1 LARFGDATTIHG
13 MTGQPHLERR
23 FGMVQATALNMTNM
37 IGVGPFITIPA
48 LMSAISPGGPQAMI
62 GWFAALL
69 LAMVDGMV
77 WSELAAAMPGSGGS
91 YVYLREAFGPRT
103 WGRLMAF
110 LFIWQFILSGPLEI
124 ASGIIGMQEY
134 VHYAIP
140 GLPAKA
146 LPVIVGAIC
155 LILLYRKIDSVAK
168 ITVTLWAGTLLT
180 VGAVMITGALHF
192 NSKVAWDFPPNAFQ
206 FSSGFLFGL
215 GAATRV
221 GLYDYLGY
229 YDVCYIG
236 EEVRNPGR
244 TIPRSILFS
253 VLAVAAIYICINLSI
268 IGVVSWREF
277 APLKEG
283 ETPKAVVSMMME
295 RVWGGKVASVLSWM
309 VIWTAFGS
317 IFCLLLGY
325 SRIPYAAA
333 RDGNFFSLF
342 GKLHPTKD
350 FPHVSV
356 IFITAISVACSY
368 LDLMQVIDALLV
380 TRILVQFIGQTVGLM
395 WLRKKRPEMERPY
408 RVWAYPLPCIIAL
421 AGWAFVF
428 FTYEGRLQLY
438 GLAMLALGI
447 VVFGMWS
454 TLQKKG
460 DVDPA

>member
-1 LARFGDATTIHG
+1 MNQA
-13 MTGQPHLERR
+13 QPHLERR
-23 FGMVQATALNMTNM
+23 FGAVQATALNMTNM

-48 LMSAISPGGPQAMI
+48 LMSAISPGGPQAMV
-62 GWFAALL
+62 GWFAALV
-69 LAMVDGMV
+69 LAIMDGMV

-91 YVYLREAFGPRT
+91 YVYLREAFGARA
-103 WGRLMAF
+103 GRLMAF

-134 VHYAIP
+134 VHYAVP
-140 GLPAKA
+140 KLPLKA

-155 LILLYRKIDSVAK
+155 LVLLYRKIGSVGK

-180 VGAVMITGALHF
+180 VGAVIVTGALKF
-192 NSKVAWDFPPNAFQ
+192 SSKVAWDFPANAFQ
-206 FSSGFLFGL
+206 FSTGFLLGL

-244 TIPRSILFS
+244 TIPRSIMWS
-253 VLAVAAIYICINLSI
+253 VVAVAAIYISINLSI

-277 APLKEG
+277 APLKDN

-295 RVWGGKVASVLSWM
+295 RVWGGNIAKGLSWM

-333 RDGNFFSLF
+333 RDGNFFVAF
-342 GKLHPTKD
+342 AKLHPTKD
-350 FPHVSV
+350 FPHVSLV
-356 IFITAISVACSY
+356 FITVISVICSY
-368 LDLMQVIDALLV
+368 FDLMSVIDYLLI
-380 TRILVQFIGQTVGLM
+380 TRIIVQFGGQTVGLM
-395 WLRKKRPEMERPY
+395 RLRKTRSEMERPY
-408 RVWAYPLPCIIAL
+408 RMPLSPLPCLLAL

-428 FTYEGRLQLY
+428 FTYDAKTQVY
-438 GLAMLALGI
+438 GLGMLALGM
-447 VVFGMWS
+447 VVYWMWS
-454 TLQKKG
+454 GMRKVEAKES
-460 DVDPA
+460 

>member
-1 LARFGDATTIHG
+1 VNATTIAR
-13 MTGQPHLERR
+13 MTEQPHLERR
-23 FGMVQATALNMTNM
+23 FGTIQATALNMTNM

-48 LMSAISPGGPQAMI
+48 LMSAIAPGGPQAMI

-69 LAMVDGMV
+69 LALVDGMV

-124 ASGIIGMQEY
+124 ASGFIGMQEY
-134 VHYAIP
+134 VHYV
-140 GLPAKA
+140 LPKLPPNA
-146 LPVIVGAIC
+146 LPLIVGAIC
-155 LILLYRKIDSVAK
+155 LLLLYRKIGSVAK
-168 ITVTLWAGTLLT
+168 ITVTLWIGTLLT
-180 VGAVMITGALHF
+180 VGAVMITGAMHF
-192 NSKVAWDFPPNAFQ
+192 DSRVAWDFPQNAFQ
-206 FSSGFLFGL
+206 FSTGFLFGL

-244 TIPRSILFS
+244 TIPRSIIFS
-253 VLAVAAIYICINLSI
+253 VLAVAVIYISINLSI

-277 APLKEG
+277 APLKEN

-295 RVWGGKVASVLSWM
+295 RIWGGKVASVLSWM

-325 SRIPYAAA
+325 SRIPFAAA
-333 RDGNFFSLF
+333 RDGNFFSVF
-342 GKLHPTKD
+342 GRLHPTKD
-350 FPHVSV
+350 FPHISLV
-356 IFITAISVACSY
+356 FITAISVICSY
-368 LDLMQVIDALLV
+368 LPLMEVIDALLV
-380 TRILVQFIGQTVGLM
+380 TRILVQFIGQTVGLIL
-395 WLRKKRPEMERPY
+395 LRRRAPNMGRPY
-408 RVWAYPLPCIIAL
+408 RVWAYPLPCIVAL

-428 FTYEGRLQLY
+428 LTYERRLQLY
-438 GLAMLALGI
+438 GFGLLAIGLI
-447 VVFGMWS
+447 VFWIWRKFFQAITES
-454 TLQKKG
+454 QS
-460 DVDPA
+460 

>member
-1 LARFGDATTIHG
+1 MNQA
-13 MTGQPHLERR
+13 QPQLERR
-23 FGMVQATALNMTNM
+23 FGAVQATALNMTNM

-62 GWFAALL
+62 GWLAALL
-69 LAMVDGMV
+69 LAMMDGMV
-77 WSELAAAMPGSGGS
+77 WAELAAAMPGSGGS
-91 YVYLREAFGPRT
+91 YVYLREAFGARF
-103 WGRLMAF
+103 GRLMAF

-140 GLPAKA
+140 GLPPKA
-146 LPVIVGAIC
+146 LPIIVGAIC
-155 LILLYRKIDSVAK
+155 LILLYRKIGSVAK

-180 VGAVMITGALHF
+180 VGAVIITGALKF
-192 NSKVAWDFPPNAFQ
+192 DSKVAWDFPPNAFQ
-206 FSSGFLFGL
+206 FSAGFLLGL

-244 TIPRSILFS
+244 TIPRSIIWS
-253 VLAVAAIYICINLSI
+253 VIAVAAIYIAINLSI

-295 RVWGGKVASVLSWM
+295 RVWGGGVARSLSWM

-333 RDGNFFSLF
+333 RDGNFFAAF
-342 GKLHPTKD
+342 GKLHATKD
-350 FPHVSV
+350 FPHVSLV
-356 IFITAISVACSY
+356 FITVISVICSY
-368 LDLMQVIDALLV
+368 LDLMAVIDYLLI
-380 TRILVQFIGQTVGLM
+380 TRIIVQFGGQTVG
-395 WLRKKRPEMERPY
+395 
-408 RVWAYPLPCIIAL
+408 
-421 AGWAFVF
+421 
-428 FTYEGRLQLY
+428 
-438 GLAMLALGI
+438 
-447 VVFGMWS
+447 
-454 TLQKKG
+454 
-460 DVDPA
+460 

>member
-1 LARFGDATTIHG
+1 
-13 MTGQPHLERR
+13 MNQGQPHLERR
-23 FGMVQATALNMTNM
+23 FGAVQATALNMTNM

-62 GWFAALL
+62 GWLAALL

-91 YVYLREAFGPRT
+91 YVYLREAFGRF
-103 WGRLMAF
+103 GRLMAF

-140 GLPAKA
+140 ALPPKA
-146 LPVIVGAIC
+146 LPIIVGAIC
-155 LILLYRKIDSVAK
+155 LVLLYRKIGSVGK

-180 VGAVMITGALHF
+180 VAAVIITGALKF
-192 NSKVAWDFPPNAFQ
+192 NAKVAWDFPPNAFQ
-206 FSSGFLFGL
+206 FSTGFLLGL

-236 EEVRNPGR
+236 EEVRDPGR
-244 TIPRSILFS
+244 TVPRSILWS
-253 VLAVAAIYICINLSI
+253 VIAVAAIYIAINLSI

-277 APLKEG
+277 APIKAD

-295 RVWGGKVASVLSWM
+295 RVWGGGVAKGLSWM

-333 RDGNFFSLF
+333 RDGNFFPVF

-350 FPHVSV
+350 FPHVSLV
-356 IFITAISVACSY
+356 LITAIAVVCSY
-368 LDLMQVIDALLV
+368 LDLMSVIDYLLI
-380 TRILVQFIGQTVGLM
+380 TRIVVQFGGQTIGLM
-395 WLRKKRPEMERPY
+395 LLRKNNRQMERPY
-408 RVWAYPLPCIIAL
+408 RMPLYPLPCIVAL
-421 AGWAFVF
+421 AGWTFVF
-428 FTYEGRLQLY
+428 FTYDGKAQLY
-438 GLAMLALGI
+438 GMGMLALG
-447 VVFGMWS
+447 VVVYSIWS
-454 TLQKKG
+454 RIRKEHAKQT
-460 DVDPA
+460 